1 MLAVILKNTILVVLM
16 ICIGFFLI
24 DNHLQEVSN
33 ELKFKHGSQ
42 ESSPSDLE
50 TLTKTKPLNNPKP
63 TAIQDIIES
72 SSSDEFSNSGT
83 TDAEPVA
90 ELPCTEDNMTRA
102 MKIRIDDNMKEIYEY
117 VFSDHDAS
125 DELTTMYETPEVPD
139 KIAVCSSETTEK
151 TRYDTMCKNPIKEHH
166 DNVDYKYISIEPAA
180 SSKSILNSPEESIL

>member
-33 ELKFKHGSQ
+33 ELKFKHTSQ
-42 ESSPSDLE
+42 ESSPSDQE
-50 TLTKTKPLNNPKP
+50 KMTKTNDLNNPKLS
-63 TAIQDIIES
+63 TVQEIIES
-72 SSSDEFSNSGT
+72 SSSDEVSNSGT
-83 TDAEPVA
+83 TDSEPIA

-125 DELTTMYETPEVPD
+125 DELTTMYETPEVPNQ
-139 KIAVCSSETTEK
+139 IAVCSEPTEK
-151 TRYDTMCKNPIKEHH
+151 TRYDAMCKDPIKEHH

-180 SSKSILNSPEESIL
+180 SSKSLLNSAEESIL